1 MPDPSYNL
9 DDRTLA
15 KYPVTF
21 AVRSQRPLVIPGDAD
36 SSTPLDIDA
45 IKGGPP
51 PRHVEAGDTS
61 TPLGNLRPS
70 RSP

>member
-1 MPDPSYNL
+1 MGDKGWLLAPGDYAGSNIYMPE
-9 DDRTLA
+9 A
-15 KYPVTF
+15 
-21 AVRSQRPLVIPGDAD
+21 QRPKVDIE
-36 SSTPLDIDA
+36 TPIDHFEEWVRA